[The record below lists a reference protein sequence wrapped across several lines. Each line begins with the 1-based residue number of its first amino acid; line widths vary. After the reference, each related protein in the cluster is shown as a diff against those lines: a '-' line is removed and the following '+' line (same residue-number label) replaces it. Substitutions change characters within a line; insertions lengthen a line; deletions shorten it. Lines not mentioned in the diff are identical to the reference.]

1 MDYWLSNSL
10 PVGYQNQSTAW
21 IIGGDHV
28 TFDGHGYGTLNGN
41 GDVWYAFGDGKSNYP
56 GRPHALTVA
65 NTTDSTFQGLRFI
78 RSQMWYVIFNLFA
91 LCIVCLCNSSCVVE
105 IKFIISQS
113 VAKYSLP
120 VYLTSSNKYF
130 PIRSLSIIYTHRTS
144 FDYIYVNNTRSSGGS
159 GRKYQLPIILLFLV
173 SLATYSHYLQKIPMA
188 QIPSTAH
195 LFPLATGLWIMET
208 MPLAPRPI
216 LPTSPLPTAHSIM
229 EQALPLAVLASSKAN
244 MKLLSEL
251 LLRTYSLLTHYTLF
265 TSRPG
270 LANRL
275 DIRRMEEVVGLA
287 VSLRIFYSDAS
298 FFEQR
303 ETFMWAL
310 LIRSF

>member
-1 MDYWLSNSL
+1 MLYLNCLRCSL
-10 PVGYQNQSTAW
+10 
-21 IIGGDHV
+21 
-28 TFDGHGYGTLNGN
+28 LC
-41 GDVWYAFGDGKSNYP
+41 
-56 GRPHALTVA
+56 
-65 NTTDSTFQGLRFI
+65 
-78 RSQMWYVIFNLFA
+78 YVI
-91 LCIVCLCNSSCVVE
+91 SSYVVE
-105 IKFIISQS
+105 IKFVIFQS
-113 VAKYSLP
+113 IAKYSIAE
-120 VYLTSSNKYF
+120 YLTSSNKYF

-159 GRKYQLPIILLFLV
+159 GRKYQLPIFLLFLV
-173 SLATYSHYLQKIPMA
+173 SIPTYSHYLQKIPMA
-188 QIPSTAH
+188 QIQSTAH

-265 TSRPG
+265 TSKPG

-275 DIRRMEEVVGLA
+275 GIRRMEEVVGLA
-287 VSLRIFYSDAS
+287 VSLRISYSDTS
-298 FFEQR
+298 FFDQR
-303 ETFMWAL
+303 ETFTWAL
-310 LIRSF
+310 LIGSF